1 VVRAR
6 SGGHSLRKTSLVLPF
21 LLGTMVP
28 VCSACGDAPGPVA
41 QREPSQRSYLMRT
54 DTALYWTQLNF
65 GKQSTG
71 IFEEIL
77 SPAASADHLYHDYV
91 YRLTGSVDG
100 RTLSYHLTPVETG
113 APIYP
118 QLFTGTVT
126 ADTMTVGPPLS
137 SAVGVMRSA
146 TQHQYDAA
154 ARQYAKVF
162 GDGPQGSS

>member
-1 VVRAR
+1 
-6 SGGHSLRKTSLVLPF
+6 
-21 LLGTMVP
+21 
-28 VCSACGDAPGPVA
+28 
-41 QREPSQRSYLMRT
+41 MRT
-54 DTALYWTQLNF
+54 DTALYWTQLNL
-65 GKQSTG
+65 GGRPTG

-100 RTLSYHLTPVETG
+100 KTLSYHLTPVETG

-126 ADTMTVGPPLS
+126 ADTMTVRPPLS
-137 SAVGVMRSA
+137 SAVGMMRSA
-146 TQHQYDAA
+146 TQHQYDVA

-162 GDGPQGSS
+162 GGGPQGSS